1 VAVTRAVEE
10 ASINTI
16 PTAASKILVIA
27 EVAMVA
33 VIVVEAPEVV
43 VSVSNSST
51 NRKTTNHSK
60 ASNNKT
66 NHKSS
71 NNNIIPTAM
80 RAKDRAQ
87 GHMANKVGSNNNK
100 LEASHEK
107 VCVVRAYRIMIPT
120 VFASFSHKFR
130 RLLWSNTAYSAM
142 AKMACY
148 IGNISVTSDVLFYL
162 FLLFSGAVGVV

>member
-1 VAVTRAVEE
+1 VAVIRAVEE

-16 PTAASKILVIA
+16 RTAVSKILVMA

-43 VSVSNSST
+43 DSVSNSSSKR
-51 NRKTTNHSK
+51 NNTNHSK

-71 NNNIIPTAM
+71 NNNIIPTTM
-80 RAKDRAQ
+80 LAKDKAQ
-87 GHMANKVGSNNNK
+87 GHMANKVGTNNNK

-120 VFASFSHKFR
+120 ILPFFSDKF
-130 RLLWSNTAYSAM
+130 
-142 AKMACY
+142 
-148 IGNISVTSDVLFYL
+148 
-162 FLLFSGAVGVV
+162 

>member
-1 VAVTRAVEE
+1 VAVIRAVEE

-16 PTAASKILVIA
+16 PTAVSKILVMA

-43 VSVSNSST
+43 VPVSNSST
-51 NRKTTNHSK
+51 NRKNTNHRK
-60 ASNNKT
+60 VSNNKP

-80 RAKDRAQ
+80 LAKDRAQ
-87 GHMANKVGSNNNK
+87 GHMANKVGSNK
-100 LEASHEK
+100 IKPEDSHEK

-120 VFASFSHKFR
+120 VLHFFHKFR
-130 RLLWSNTAYSAM
+130 RLLWSNTASSAM

-148 IGNISVTSDVLFYL
+148 MGNISVTSDVLFYL